1 VSDHARTD
9 YRYQVGG
16 SLSWDAPSYVM
27 RQADLE
33 LLDALKSGELCYIF
47 NARQMG
53 KSSLRVQTMHTLQ
66 KQGVQC
72 GVIDMTLL
80 ASHTTTPEQWY
91 ASFACSVAQCF
102 RLDIHVPTWWRSH
115 SELSLLRRLTVLFEI
130 MLDQV
135 EDPIVIFLD
144 EIDHTLGLPF
154 NLDGFFGLIQA
165 TYDRRSTDAN
175 FKRLNWVMLGVT
187 TPSDLIQNRSPS
199 GLNSGFNAG
208 FHIGRAIDLQGFQEH
223 EVFALAE
230 GLAGQVSQ
238 PMVVLREILY
248 WTSGQPFLTQKICA
262 LAAQTSRSSLRGQ
275 LHLPPG
281 TEAYWVE
288 QLIQNNLL
296 HHWESQ
302 DNPEHFRSIR
312 DRLLNSPQTM
322 QMLDLCQT
330 LEDPSV
336 TGPRAVSSPHQG
348 DLEFE
353 LLLTGLV
360 KRTPTGLTMKNRL
373 YRSIFSPQWILQQQT
388 ILSATYHPRIAP
400 HQSIVAQL
408 RESTAT
414 QQAQLQQIQ
423 QLQQTERQQTEHHQ
437 TLQAEIQQV
446 THQNQALKAQLRKMQ
461 EWSRLMI
468 LPLGWD

>member
-1 VSDHARTD
+1 MTDDARRTD

-16 SLSWDAPSYVM
+16 SLGWDAPSYVM

-47 NARQMG
+47 SARQMG
-53 KSSLRVQTMHTLQ
+53 KSSLRVQTMHKLQ
-66 KQGVQC
+66 KQGVCC

-102 RLDIHVPTWWRSH
+102 RLDIHLPTWWRSH
-115 SELSLLRRLTVLFEI
+115 GELSLLRRLTLLLEV
-130 MLDQV
+130 MLDQI

-187 TPSDLIQNRSPS
+187 TPSDLIQNRSR
-199 GLNSGFNAG
+199 SGFN
-208 FHIGRAIDLQGFQEH
+208 IGRAIDLKGFQEH

-296 HHWESQ
+296 QHWESQ

-312 DRLLNSPQTM
+312 DRLLNSSHTLK
-322 QMLDLCQT
+322 MLELCQT
-330 LEDPSV
+330 LEPPSV
-336 TGPRAVSSPHQG
+336 SIPRPVIAPNQG
-348 DLEFE
+348 ELEFE

-360 KRTPTGLTMKNRL
+360 KRTPTGLTVKNRL

-388 ILSATYHPRIAP
+388 ILSATDQPHNAPNPSIA
-400 HQSIVAQL
+400 AQL
-408 RESTAT
+408 RESAAT
-414 QQAQLQQIQ
+414 QQAQLQQIHQFQ
-423 QLQQTERQQTEHHQ
+423 QAERQQAERQQTLQ
-437 TLQAEIQQV
+437 TEIQQV
-446 THQNQALKAQLRKMQ
+446 THQNQALKAQLRRMQ

-468 LPLGWD
+468 FPLRWD

>member
-1 VSDHARTD
+1 MTDYARTD

-16 SLSWDAPSYVM
+16 SLGWNAPSYVM

-53 KSSLRVQTMHTLQ
+53 KSSLRVQTMHKLQ
-66 KQGVQC
+66 KQGVCC

-102 RLDIHVPTWWRSH
+102 RLDIHLPTWWRSH
-115 SELSLLRRLTVLFEI
+115 GDLSLLRRLTLLLEV
-130 MLDQV
+130 MLDQID
-135 EDPIVIFLD
+135 DPIVIFLD
-144 EIDHTLGLPF
+144 EVDHTLGLPF

-165 TYDRRSTDAN
+165 TYDRRSTDEN

-199 GLNSGFNAG
+199 GLNAGFSAGFNV
-208 FHIGRAIDLQGFQEH
+208 GRAIDLKGFQEH

-288 QLIQNNLL
+288 QLIQNNVL
-296 HHWESQ
+296 HHWESK

-312 DRLLNSPQTM
+312 DRLLNSPQTLK
-322 QMLDLCQT
+322 MLDLCQT

-336 TGPRAVSSPHQG
+336 SVSRPAISPHQG
-348 DLEFE
+348 ELEFE

-388 ILSATYHPRIAP
+388 ILSATNQP
-400 HQSIVAQL
+400 HSVSNPSIVAQL
-408 RESTAT
+408 HESAAT
-414 QQAQLQQIQ
+414 QHDQLQQIH
-423 QLQQTERQQTEHHQ
+423 QLQQTQRQQAERHQ
-437 TLQAEIQQV
+437 TLQAEMQQV
-446 THQNQALKAQLRKMQ
+446 TRQNQALKDQLLRMQ

-468 LPLGWD
+468 FPLGWD